1 MSFKLIKKSKKSSA
15 RLGEIETKHGSI
27 QTPCFMP
34 IATCGSVKSVD
45 SVEMEKLGAQ
55 IILGNTYHLY
65 LRPKDKLIKK
75 LGGLHKFMNWNK
87 PILTDSGGY
96 QVFSLAKIR
105 KISENGVEFKS
116 HIDGSRHI
124 LTPEKSIEIQQNL
137 GSDIMMVLDECAP
150 YPADKE
156 YIKKSLELTTRWA
169 GRCKE
174 YFEKSQA
181 KKSQITNSKSQSN
194 PKSQILNSKQFP
206 ISNFQFPISLL
217 FGIVQGGTYKDLRE
231 ESAKQLLNIGFD
243 GYAIGGV
250 SVGEPSEKMFK
261 VVDWTIPFL
270 PEDKPRYLMGVGK
283 PEEILGAVARGIDMF
298 DCVIPT
304 RNGRHGTIYK
314 FKIKSEKLKV
324 KDEKLRVDVNSQKF
338 YETLHIMNEKFKSDK
353 KPIDKNCG
361 CFTCRNYSRAY
372 LRHLFMSK
380 ELLALRLASIHNI
393 YFYLELMR
401 RIRNSV

>member
-1 MSFKLIKKSKKSSA
+1 MPFNLLKTSKKSSA
-15 RLGEIETKHGSI
+15 RLGEIITKHGSI

-45 SVEMEKLGAQ
+45 SAEMEKIGAQ

-65 LRPKDKLIKK
+65 LRPTDKLIKK
-75 LGGLHKFMNWNK
+75 FGGLHKFMNWDR

-96 QVFSLAKIR
+96 QVFSLAKMR
-105 KISENGVEFKS
+105 KITEKGAEFKS
-116 HIDGSRHI
+116 HIDGSHHI

-137 GSDIMMVLDECAP
+137 GSDIIMVLDECAP
-150 YPADKE
+150 YPATKE
-156 YIKKSLELTTRWA
+156 YIKKSLEMTTRWA
-169 GRCKE
+169 ERCKI
-174 YFEKSQA
+174 YFEKNQKSKIKNQKDNLKLKN
-181 KKSQITNSKSQSN
+181 KK
-194 PKSQILNSKQFP
+194 
-206 ISNFQFPISLL
+206 SLL

-250 SVGEPSEKMFK
+250 SVGEPSEKMFQA
-261 VVDWTIPFL
+261 VDWTAPFL

-283 PEEILGAVARGIDMF
+283 PEEILGAAAGGIDMF

-304 RNGRHGTIYK
+304 RNARHGTIYK
-314 FKIKSEKLKV
+314 FKTKNEKLKM
-324 KDEKLRVDVNSQKF
+324 KKCDAGF
-338 YETLHIMNEKFKSDK
+338 YEILHITNEKFKTDK
-353 KPIDKNCG
+353 KSIDENCG
-361 CFTCRNYSRAY
+361 CFTCQNYSRAY
-372 LRHLFMSK
+372 LRHLFAAK

-401 RIRNSV
+401 RIRKSI